1 MKMKEI
7 VTMVFLA
14 SLLVLPSVSA
24 SPKSDYNTITE
35 GEIMYSSGHYL
46 AGQPIPTGF
55 DDYGYNYQ
63 GHLFK
68 GSYFNVYSGG
78 AGFPPYVGDDES
90 YLDENPGAA
99 SHWAWPYRSIKL
111 VMKWN
116 DAWLSNVDRD
126 DDGML
131 DRHYGFSSYIGSGA
145 WETNHMWGSYIGDDG
160 KEHKWNSFT
169 KIVAAPSDAYTSGDY
184 WYEADGTE
192 MGTVIWGQFAVI
204 FDVYNDPYDGY
215 HGVSYD
221 APAPTGF
228 GYYKP

>member
-7 VTMVFLA
+7 VTIILLA
-14 SLLVLPSVSA
+14 SLIVLPSVSA
-24 SPKSDYNTITE
+24 LPKNDFNTLTE

-68 GSYFNVYSGG
+68 DSNFNVYSGG

-116 DAWLSNVDRD
+116 DSGLSNVDRD
-126 DDGML
+126 DD
-131 DRHYGFSSYIGSGA
+131 
-145 WETNHMWGSYIGDDG
+145 
-160 KEHKWNSFT
+160 
-169 KIVAAPSDAYTSGDY
+169 
-184 WYEADGTE
+184 
-192 MGTVIWGQFAVI
+192 
-204 FDVYNDPYDGY
+204 
-215 HGVSYD
+215 
-221 APAPTGF
+221 
-228 GYYKP
+228 

>member
-1 MKMKEI
+1 
-7 VTMVFLA
+7 
-14 SLLVLPSVSA
+14 
-24 SPKSDYNTITE
+24 
-35 GEIMYSSGHYL
+35 
-46 AGQPIPTGF
+46 
-55 DDYGYNYQ
+55 
-63 GHLFK
+63 
-68 GSYFNVYSGG
+68 
-78 AGFPPYVGDDES
+78 
-90 YLDENPGAA
+90 
-99 SHWAWPYRSIKL
+99 
-111 VMKWN
+111 MKWN